1 MNILV
6 LGANGLVGT
15 ALRQASAG
23 APDRYIFS
31 DITAPRGCDTLYLDI
46 ADTDAVALICR
57 SEKVDVVLNC
67 AAFGDPA
74 KPLADAALCRQV
86 NAEAPER
93 LAALCREA
101 GMTLVHLSSD
111 AVFGGD
117 VPRPL
122 REDFPV
128 EPRGVYGA
136 TRWQGEQAVLASG
149 CRCLVF
155 RTSWLYAPFG
165 RNDMTALL
173 HQMAARP
180 VLQVPFG
187 RMGSPT
193 SALDLASFLLDVVGG
208 RKLDRT
214 GLYHYS
220 AEGLCSRYD
229 FACALRDISASAC
242 SIVPGREERY
252 GGPGGGCFI
261 HLDKSRLKET
271 FGVSLPHW
279 YAALKRCYEQSR

>member
-6 LGANGLVGT
+6 LGANGLPGT
-15 ALRQASAG
+15 ALRQVSAA

-46 ADTDAVALICR
+46 ADTDAVRLICR
-57 SEKVDVVLNC
+57 SERVDVVVNC

-74 KPLADAALCRQV
+74 KPSADAALCRQV
-86 NAEAPER
+86 NFEAPER

-101 GMTLVHLSSD
+101 GMTLIHLSSD
-111 AVFGGD
+111 AVFGGE

-128 EPRGVYGA
+128 QPRGVYGA
-136 TRWQGEQAVLASG
+136 TQYQGEQAVLASG

-165 RNDMTALL
+165 RNDMTTLL

-187 RMGSPT
+187 RTGSPT
-193 SALDLASFLLDVVGG
+193 SALDLASFLLEIIRD
-208 RKLDRT
+208 RRLDRT
-214 GLYHYS
+214 GLYHYG

-229 FACALRDISASAC
+229 FACALRDLSRASC
-242 SIVPGREERY
+242 RIVPAREERY
-252 GGPGGGCFI
+252 GSPGGGGFI
-261 HLDKSRLKET
+261 HLDKSRLKEV
-271 FGVSLPHW
+271 FGVTLPHW
-279 YAALKRCYEQSR
+279 YAALRRCYEESH